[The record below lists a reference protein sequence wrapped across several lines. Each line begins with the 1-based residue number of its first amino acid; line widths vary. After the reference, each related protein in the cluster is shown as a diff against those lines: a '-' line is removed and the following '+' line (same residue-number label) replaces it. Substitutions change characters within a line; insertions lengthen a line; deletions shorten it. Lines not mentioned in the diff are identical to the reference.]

1 LLGQLAASQFAAEAA
16 LADLIAAGG
25 DVAVAGALRSQ
36 LAQLS
41 ELRQQ
46 IGSASGIALAALRNE
61 VATATGNAASIAQ
74 QARTATANATEAA
87 SNASGN
93 IAQAA
98 SAAHS
103 AVHAVIDN
111 LRDFDGDLRFATGA
125 DQVAYR
131 EREAERLAYIQTEE
145 AKHTPGGDLNA
156 SGAALGQ
163 LIDAKAFGADANP
176 AFQKRADDLIR
187 ATENLRP
194 NLVREGRDVSEFDN
208 RLRGDIRRILKSKG
222 LSDAEI
228 DAQFAAHHGDPLEV
242 AKAFVKGEDDLKTIR
257 HAMTYASEIQQSTVQ
272 TDDAATHDTVASAA
286 ALLKAAGVAAS
297 DPPAID
303 NAAAPVHGVTA
314 RPTGQRT
321 AIQLG

>member
-1 LLGQLAASQFAAEAA
+1 
-16 LADLIAAGG
+16 
-25 DVAVAGALRSQ
+25 
-36 LAQLS
+36 
-41 ELRQQ
+41 
-46 IGSASGIALAALRNE
+46 

-111 LRDFDGDLRFATGA
+111 LRDFDGNLGFATGA

-131 EREAERLAYIQTEE
+131 QREAERLAYIQTEE
-145 AKHTPGGDLNA
+145 AKHTPGGELNA

-163 LIDAKAFGADANP
+163 LIDAKAYGADANP

-187 ATENLRP
+187 ATENLRA
-194 NLVREGRDVSEFDN
+194 NLVRDGKDVSEFDN

-242 AKAFVKGEDDLKTIR
+242 AKASLQDDKDVTALQNL
-257 HAMTYASEIQQSTVQ
+257 MTPDSLAFGHKPSLP
-272 TDDAATHDTVASAA
+272 TDNDTLASAA
-286 ALLKAAGVAAS
+286 ALLKAAGVTAS
-297 DPPAID
+297 TSVEPNDPA
-303 NAAAPVHGVTA
+303 HGVTA
-314 RPTGQRT
+314 QVRSPQPTV
-321 AIQLG
+321 QLG